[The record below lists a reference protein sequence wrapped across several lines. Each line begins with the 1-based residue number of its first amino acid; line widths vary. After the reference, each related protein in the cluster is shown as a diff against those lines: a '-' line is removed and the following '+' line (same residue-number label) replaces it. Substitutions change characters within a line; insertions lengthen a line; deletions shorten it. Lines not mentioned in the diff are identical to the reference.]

1 MKLNVKDLKKEIE
14 AIGYYPTEELLYDT
28 FNALCLFEKAETTP
42 GQDIFAIC
50 LDGPPGAG
58 KTSFAEAY
66 VKLANR
72 YFSNGGETVELIE
85 YQCDP
90 TTGKSELFED
100 INIGA
105 AISHDESRVNIPG
118 YLLKAIQKVSE
129 GKKVVLFIDEY
140 DKARE
145 ETDSFFLQLLQSGRI
160 NTTQHG
166 DIEIPE
172 NFKTNLQV
180 IFCRNDMREELS
192 GPLTRRLRLL
202 TLDYITPDLFYK
214 IAYRNLIEKA
224 NNPVSE
230 GMLNLVTLMYQAAY
244 ANREVYD
251 RLAAAS
257 EMMIAITDANR
268 LLTLADAPQ
277 HIIYRTLVKNMFK
290 SKSDLLTFEKSIQK
304 ASTEDEKKLKS
315 LLSEM
320 KKNETPFES
329 NVNEL
334 IASTVLKNEGKT
346 LNNKIEELNRLI
358 KEYRA
363 KFIDMEE
370 SRKKA
375 IQESIERIELE
386 HGELVSTNRM
396 PNVIKV
402 FEDETAYIK
411 RGMSVFSTT
420 DGDLVDIACMNFQ
433 NLLHHN
439 FYQYLIDHA
448 PELNI
453 QIFEDG
459 IILENDNDI
468 KLYFINDCDENGQI
482 RYRFLSNYAII
493 PPKFIKTIEYI
504 ASIAKDIYKKQ
515 PKNASSIVNDATDI
529 SCATINIDALVYDEE
544 GKISSYANEQV
555 DNNLYHVEKVCF
567 VHSKD
572 EELKLID
579 DELISNPN
587 LETIKNKANSLIK
600 KKELTNE

>member
-1 MKLNVKDLKKEIE
+1 MNIDIKELKKNIE
-14 AIGYYPTEELLYDT
+14 SIGYYPTEELLYDT
-28 FNALCLFEKAETTP
+28 FNALCLFEQKETTP

-58 KTSFAEAY
+58 KTSFAKAY
-66 VKLANR
+66 VNLANK
-72 YFSNGGETVELIE
+72 YFGKDGNGVELVS

-118 YLLKAIQKVSE
+118 YLLQALKKVQE

-145 ETDSFFLQLLQSGRI
+145 ETDSFFLQLLQDGKI

-214 IAYRNLIEKA
+214 IAYRNLIQDV
-224 NNPVSE
+224 NNPVSD
-230 GMLNLVTLMYQAAY
+230 GMLNLVTLMYQVAY
-244 ANREVYD
+244 KHPEAYD
-251 RLAAAS
+251 RLPAAS

-277 HIIYRTLVKNMFK
+277 YIIYRTLVKNMFK
-290 SKSDLLTFEKSIQK
+290 SKSDISTFEKSIRNAK
-304 ASTEDEKKLKS
+304 TDDEKKLKE
-315 LLSEM
+315 LLTEMQSEEQTFQSSINEILAAKVFKDEETLFT
-320 KKNETPFES
+320 KKIKELDD
-329 NVNEL
+329 L
-334 IASTVLKNEGKT
+334 IADYKV
-346 LNNKIEELNRLI
+346 
-358 KEYRA
+358 
-363 KFIDMEE
+363 KFEKMEE
-370 SRKKA
+370 DRKKA
-375 IQESIERIELE
+375 IQENIERVKLE
-386 HGELVSTNRM
+386 HGELVATNKI
-396 PNVIKV
+396 PNIIKV

-411 RGMSVFSTT
+411 RGISVLSTT
-420 DGDLVDIACMNFQ
+420 TGDLTVVASMYINPLM
-433 NLLHHN
+433 HHN

-453 QIFEDG
+453 QIYEDG
-459 IILENDNDI
+459 VILENDADV
-468 KLYFINDCDENGQI
+468 KLYLINDYDENSSI
-482 RYRFLSNYAII
+482 RYQFLCNYATI
-493 PPKFIKTIEYI
+493 PPKFIKTIEHIGTI
-504 ASIAKDIYKKQ
+504 AADIYVNQ
-515 PKNASSIVNDATDI
+515 PKNPGTVTNEVLDMSYGN
-529 SCATINIDALVYDEE
+529 INVDALVYEEE
-544 GKISSYANEQV
+544 GKISPYAKEQLEE
-555 DNNLYHVEKVCF
+555 NLYHVEKTCF
-567 VHSKD
+567 LSRNKT
-572 EELKLID
+572 LALID

-587 LETIKNKANSLIK
+587 LDNLKNKANSLIK
-600 KKELTNE
+600 TKELTHE

>member
-1 MKLNVKDLKKEIE
+1 MKLNIKELKNEIE
-14 AIGYYPTEELLYDT
+14 QIGYYPTEELLYDT
-28 FNALCLFEKAETTP
+28 FNALCLFNEKETTP

-58 KTSFAEAY
+58 KTSFAETY
-66 VKLANR
+66 VKLANK
-72 YFSNGGETVELIE
+72 YFGDDAPVELVD

-118 YLLKAIQKVSE
+118 YLLKAIELVKA

-145 ETDSFFLQLLQSGRI
+145 ETDSFFLQLLQKGKI

-166 DIEIPE
+166 DIEIPP

-202 TLDYITPDLFYK
+202 SLDYIAPDLFYK
-214 IAYRNLIEKA
+214 IAYRNLISDT

-230 GMLNLVTLMYQAAY
+230 GLLNLVTLIYEY
-244 ANREVYD
+244 VYKNRLIYD

-277 HIIYRTLVKNMFK
+277 YIIYRTIVKNMFK
-290 SKSDLLTFEKSIQK
+290 SKSDLITFENSISK
-304 ASTEDEKKLKS
+304 GTSKEEKKLKE
-315 LLSEM
+315 LLTEM
-320 KKNETPFES
+320 KNCEEPVKRDFNEILADKVLRDES
-329 NVNEL
+329 TEL
-334 IASTVLKNEGKT
+334 AKKIKELDNLISSYETKFAKMEADRKKS
-346 LNNKIEELNRLI
+346 IEE
-358 KEYRA
+358 E
-363 KFIDMEE
+363 
-370 SRKKA
+370 
-375 IQESIERIELE
+375 IERIKLD
-386 HGELVSTNRM
+386 HGEFISTNRM

-411 RGMSVFSTT
+411 RGMSVFTSTS
-420 DGDLVDIACMNFQ
+420 GDLVDIATMYFD
-433 NLLHHN
+433 NLMHHDL
-439 FYQYLIDHA
+439 YEYLINHA

-453 QIFEDG
+453 QIYEDG
-459 IILENDNDI
+459 LILESANDV
-468 KLYFINDCDENGQI
+468 KLYLINDYDEDNKI
-482 RYRFLSNYAII
+482 RYRFLCNQSII
-493 PPKFIKTIEYI
+493 PPKFIKIIEYFAEI
-504 ASIAKDIYKKQ
+504 ARSIYKNQVKTTSTVI
-515 PKNASSIVNDATDI
+515 NDVTGVSSGTI
-529 SCATINIDALVYDEE
+529 SIDALCYDEE
-544 GKISSYANEQV
+544 GKISNYAKEPV
-555 DNNLYHVEKVCF
+555 DDNLYHIEKVHF
-567 VHSKD
+567 IKKD
-572 EELKLID
+572 EEIKLIN

-587 LETIKNKANSLIK
+587 LENLKNKAQSLIP
-600 KKELTNE
+600 KKELTHE